1 VADYTSESPDEDVLD
16 QAARAALHAEIAHI
30 RATHGPVYGL
40 PEHGQVKRLIAAA
53 WPVLAA
59 ADAGDGNG

>member
-1 VADYTSESPDEDVLD
+1 MNGVSESPDEVVLD
-16 QAARAALHAEIAHI
+16 QATRAALLAEIEHI
-30 RATHGPVYGL
+30 RASRKPVFVL

>member
-1 VADYTSESPDEDVLD
+1 MITVDESPDEDVLD
-16 QAARAALHAEIAHI
+16 QAARAALHAEMDHI
-30 RATHGPVYGL
+30 RASRKPVFVL

-59 ADAGDGNG
+59 AEAGDGNG